1 MGKNVIEKYTEEV
14 CKSTGC
20 CISSC
25 ISNYNLLLEGKL
37 CILKGYKIGFSFF
50 LFFFFFGFSFLKT
63 VISLS
68 LETVFIFPIP
78 KYSQVSSLN
87 DIWEQG
93 SY

>member
-37 CILKGYKIGFSFF
+37 CILKGYKIGFSF
-50 LFFFFFGFSFLKT
+50 LKT